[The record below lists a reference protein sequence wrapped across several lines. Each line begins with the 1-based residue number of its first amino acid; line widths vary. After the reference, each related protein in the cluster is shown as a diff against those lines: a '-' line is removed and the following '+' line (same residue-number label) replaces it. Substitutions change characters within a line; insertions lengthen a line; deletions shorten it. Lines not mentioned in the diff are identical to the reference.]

1 MAYLAGPL
9 QAGIALTGVPMSTD
23 SPAKPTVKP
32 AAKPARPPLGGIGIG
47 GLGTNDIDPIRQ
59 YGLSKGFLPTETE
72 PPAAS
77 PATVSQA
84 ISQAAVQPAPQ
95 PQPAPAPTIV
105 RPAPTRPWQAML
117 PDYLVE
123 ELRQAAAREGTAQK
137 VIVLKALRQAGFRI
151 DDIDL
156 QDLRRR

>member
-1 MAYLAGPL
+1 
-9 QAGIALTGVPMSTD
+9 MSTD
-23 SPAKPTVKP
+23 SPAKPPLKP
-32 AAKPARPPLGGIGIG
+32 AAKLARPPLGGIGIG
-47 GLGTNDIDPIRQ
+47 GLGADDIDPIRQ

-72 PPAAS
+72 PPAAPQS
-77 PATVSQA
+77 A
-84 ISQAAVQPAPQ
+84 ISQPVAAPQ
-95 PQPAPAPTIV
+95 PQPAPPPAATIV

-123 ELRQAAAREGTAQK
+123 ELRQTAAREGTAQK

>member
-1 MAYLAGPL
+1 
-9 QAGIALTGVPMSTD
+9 MSTD
-23 SPAKPTVKP
+23 SPAKPPLKP
-32 AAKPARPPLGGIGIG
+32 VTKLARPPLGGIGIG
-47 GLGTNDIDPIRQ
+47 GLGTDDIDPIRQ
-59 YGLSKGFLPTETE
+59 YGLSKGFLPTDTE
-72 PPAAS
+72 PPAA
-77 PATVSQA
+77 PQAT
-84 ISQAAVQPAPQ
+84 ISQPAVQFAAQ
-95 PQPAPAPTIV
+95 PQPSPPPAPTIV

>member
-1 MAYLAGPL
+1 
-9 QAGIALTGVPMSTD
+9 MSTD

-47 GLGTNDIDPIRQ
+47 GLGANDIDPIRQ

-72 PPAAS
+72 PTAPPAA
-77 PATVSQA
+77 VSQP
-84 ISQAAVQPAPQ
+84 ISQAAVQPTAQPAPQ
-95 PQPAPAPTIV
+95 PQPAPTVV

>member
-1 MAYLAGPL
+1 MP
-9 QAGIALTGVPMSTD
+9 TD
-23 SPAKPTVKP
+23 SPAKPSVKP
-32 AAKPARPPLGGIGIG
+32 AAKPSRPPLGGIGMSGMDID
-47 GLGTNDIDPIRQ
+47 DIDPIRQ
-59 YGLSKGFLPTETE
+59 YGLSKGFLPTDTE
-72 PPAAS
+72 PPPAAAS
-77 PATVSQA
+77 PPLGAPAVATIADAPTATPVAQ
-84 ISQAAVQPAPQ
+84 VVVPPAPV
-95 PQPAPAPTIV
+95 PAPAIL

>member
-1 MAYLAGPL
+1 
-9 QAGIALTGVPMSTD
+9 MSTD
-23 SPAKPTVKP
+23 SPAKPSVKSIP
-32 AAKPARPPLGGIGIG
+32 KPARPPLGGIGIG
-47 GLGTNDIDPIRQ
+47 GLGADDVDPIRQ

-72 PPAAS
+72 PPAAVAPS
-77 PATVSQA
+77 HPPAPV
-84 ISQAAVQPAPQ
+84 PQ

>member
-1 MAYLAGPL
+1 
-9 QAGIALTGVPMSTD
+9 MSTE
-23 SPAKPTVKP
+23 SPAKPPLKP
-32 AAKPARPPLGGIGIG
+32 AAKPARPPLGGIGIS
-47 GLGTNDIDPIRQ
+47 GLGTDDIDPIRQ

-72 PPAAS
+72 PPT
-77 PATVSQA
+77 PT
-84 ISQAAVQPAPQ
+84 QAAIPQPAPQ
-95 PQPAPAPTIV
+95 PQPAPALALTIV

>member
-1 MAYLAGPL
+1 
-9 QAGIALTGVPMSTD
+9 MSTE
-23 SPAKPTVKP
+23 SPAKPPLKP

-47 GLGTNDIDPIRQ
+47 GLGADDVDPIRQ
-59 YGLSKGFLPTETE
+59 YGLSKGFLPTDTE
-72 PPAAS
+72 PSAALPPS
-77 PATVSQA
+77 HP
-84 ISQAAVQPAPQ
+84 QAAAPQPQ

-105 RPAPTRPWQAML
+105 RPAATRPWQAML

>member
-1 MAYLAGPL
+1 
-9 QAGIALTGVPMSTD
+9 MSTD
-23 SPAKPTVKP
+23 SPAKPPLKP

-47 GLGTNDIDPIRQ
+47 GLGTHDIDPIRQ

-72 PPAAS
+72 PLAPPQAGISQPAAQS
-77 PATVSQA
+77 T
-84 ISQAAVQPAPQ
+84 PQ
-95 PQPAPAPTIV
+95 PTPQLQPAPTIV
-105 RPAPTRPWQAML
+105 RPAATRPWQAML

>member
-1 MAYLAGPL
+1 
-9 QAGIALTGVPMSTD
+9 MSTD
-23 SPAKPTVKP
+23 SPAKPPLKP
-32 AAKPARPPLGGIGIG
+32 VAKPARPPLGGIGIG
-47 GLGTNDIDPIRQ
+47 GLGTDDIDPIRQ

-72 PPAAS
+72 PPAAPQS
-77 PATVSQA
+77 A
-84 ISQAAVQPAPQ
+84 ISQPVAAPQ
-95 PQPAPAPTIV
+95 PQPAPAPAIV

-123 ELRQAAAREGTAQK
+123 ELRQTAAREGTAQK
-137 VIVLKALRQAGFRI
+137 VIVLQALRQAGFRI

>member
-1 MAYLAGPL
+1 
-9 QAGIALTGVPMSTD
+9 MSTD
-23 SPAKPTVKP
+23 SPAKPPLKP
-32 AAKPARPPLGGIGIG
+32 AAKPVRPPLGGIGIG
-47 GLGTNDIDPIRQ
+47 GLGTDDIDPIRQ
-59 YGLSKGFLPTETE
+59 YGLSKGFLPTEAE
-72 PPAAS
+72 PPAA
-77 PATVSQA
+77 PQAA
-84 ISQAAVQPAPQ
+84 ISQPAVQPAP
-95 PQPAPAPTIV
+95 APAIV

-123 ELRQAAAREGTAQK
+123 DLRQAAAREGTAQK

>member
-1 MAYLAGPL
+1 
-9 QAGIALTGVPMSTD
+9 MSTE
-23 SPAKPTVKP
+23 SPAKPPLKP

-47 GLGTNDIDPIRQ
+47 GLGADDVDPIRQ

-72 PPAAS
+72 PSAALAPS
-77 PATVSQA
+77 HQ
-84 ISQAAVQPAPQ
+84 QPPTPQ
-95 PQPAPAPTIV
+95 PQPQPVPAPTIV

>member
-1 MAYLAGPL
+1 
-9 QAGIALTGVPMSTD
+9 MSTD
-23 SPAKPTVKP
+23 SPAKPPLKP

-47 GLGTNDIDPIRQ
+47 GLGTDDVDPIRQ

-72 PPAAS
+72 PPAT
-77 PATVSQA
+77 PAPSHPQA
-84 ISQAAVQPAPQ
+84 PTPQPAPA
-95 PQPAPAPTIV
+95 PIPAPTIV

>member
-1 MAYLAGPL
+1 
-9 QAGIALTGVPMSTD
+9 MSTD
-23 SPAKPTVKP
+23 SPAKPPLKP

-47 GLGTNDIDPIRQ
+47 GLGTDDIDPIRQ

-72 PPAAS
+72 PPAA
-77 PATVSQA
+77 PQAA
-84 ISQAAVQPAPQ
+84 ISHPAVQPAPQ
-95 PQPAPAPTIV
+95 PQPAPAPAIV

>member
-1 MAYLAGPL
+1 MAYPAGAS
-9 QAGIALTGVPMSTD
+9 AGTILSGVSMSTD
-23 SPAKPTVKP
+23 SPAKPSVKP
-32 AAKPARPPLGGIGIG
+32 IAKPARPPLGGIGIG
-47 GLGTNDIDPIRQ
+47 GPGTDDIDPIRQ

-72 PPAAS
+72 PPAAL
-77 PATVSQA
+77 PATGGHH
-84 ISQAAVQPAPQ
+84 AAQPAPV
-95 PQPAPAPTIV
+95 PAPAPTLI

-123 ELRQAAAREGTAQK
+123 DLRQAAAREGTAQK

>member
-1 MAYLAGPL
+1 M
-9 QAGIALTGVPMSTD
+9 
-23 SPAKPTVKP
+23 KP

-47 GLGTNDIDPIRQ
+47 IGGLGTDDIDPIRQ

-72 PPAAS
+72 PPAA
-77 PATVSQA
+77 
-84 ISQAAVQPAPQ
+84 QPAPV
-95 PQPAPAPTIV
+95 PAPAPTIV

-123 ELRQAAAREGTAQK
+123 DLRQAAAREGTAQK

>member
-1 MAYLAGPL
+1 
-9 QAGIALTGVPMSTD
+9 MSTE
-23 SPAKPTVKP
+23 SPAKPPLKP
-32 AAKPARPPLGGIGIG
+32 AARPARPPLGGIGIG
-47 GLGTNDIDPIRQ
+47 GPGAGDVDPIRQ

-72 PPAAS
+72 PSAALA
-77 PATVSQA
+77 PSQP
-84 ISQAAVQPAPQ
+84 QAPT
-95 PQPAPAPTIV
+95 PQPAPAPAIV

>member
-1 MAYLAGPL
+1 
-9 QAGIALTGVPMSTD
+9 MSTD
-23 SPAKPTVKP
+23 SPAKPSVKP
-32 AAKPARPPLGGIGIG
+32 IPKPARPPLGGIGIG
-47 GLGTNDIDPIRQ
+47 GLGSDDIDPIRQ

-72 PPAAS
+72 PSAP
-77 PATVSQA
+77 P
-84 ISQAAVQPAPQ
+84 QAAAHQTVVSHPAPQ
-95 PQPAPAPTIV
+95 PQPIPAPAPAII

>member
-1 MAYLAGPL
+1 MP
-9 QAGIALTGVPMSTD
+9 TD
-23 SPAKPTVKP
+23 SPAKPSVKP
-32 AAKPARPPLGGIGIG
+32 AAKPSRPPLGGIGMSG
-47 GLGTNDIDPIRQ
+47 PDMDDIDPIRQ
-59 YGLSKGFLPTETE
+59 YGLSKGFLPTDTE
-72 PPAAS
+72 PAPAAS
-77 PATVSQA
+77 TSLGAPAVATVVDIPATMPTAPA
-84 ISQAAVQPAPQ
+84 IVPPAPV
-95 PQPAPAPTIV
+95 PAPAIL

>member
-1 MAYLAGPL
+1 
-9 QAGIALTGVPMSTD
+9 MSTE
-23 SPAKPTVKP
+23 SPAKPPLKP
-32 AAKPARPPLGGIGIG
+32 VAKPARPPLGGIGIS
-47 GLGTNDIDPIRQ
+47 GLGTDDIDPIRQ
-59 YGLSKGFLPTETE
+59 YGLSKGFLPTDTE
-72 PPAAS
+72 PPAA
-77 PATVSQA
+77 P
-84 ISQAAVQPAPQ
+84 QAAIPQ
-95 PQPAPAPTIV
+95 PVPQPPPAPAPAPAIV

>member
-1 MAYLAGPL
+1 
-9 QAGIALTGVPMSTD
+9 MSTD
-23 SPAKPTVKP
+23 SPAKPSVKP
-32 AAKPARPPLGGIGIG
+32 AAKPLRPPLGGIGIG
-47 GLGTNDIDPIRQ
+47 GLGTDDIDPIRQ

-72 PPAAS
+72 PSAAPQATISHPPAA
-77 PATVSQA
+77 
-84 ISQAAVQPAPQ
+84 QPAPQ
-95 PQPAPAPTIV
+95 PAPPSPAIV

>member
-1 MAYLAGPL
+1 
-9 QAGIALTGVPMSTD
+9 MSTD
-23 SPAKPTVKP
+23 SPAKPPLKP

-47 GLGTNDIDPIRQ
+47 GLGTADIDPIRQ

-72 PPAAS
+72 PPAAP
-77 PATVSQA
+77 PATVSQSA
-84 ISQAAVQPAPQ
+84 AQAAAQAAPH

>member
-1 MAYLAGPL
+1 
-9 QAGIALTGVPMSTD
+9 MSTE
-23 SPAKPTVKP
+23 SPAKPPLKP

-47 GLGTNDIDPIRQ
+47 GLGTTGDVDPIRQ

-72 PPAAS
+72 PSAALAPAQ
-77 PATVSQA
+77 PQA
-84 ISQAAVQPAPQ
+84 PTPQ
-95 PQPAPAPTIV
+95 PQPAPAPAIV

>member
-1 MAYLAGPL
+1 
-9 QAGIALTGVPMSTD
+9 MSTE
-23 SPAKPTVKP
+23 SPAKPPLKP

-47 GLGTNDIDPIRQ
+47 GLGVGDVDPIRQ

-72 PPAAS
+72 PSAAS
-77 PATVSQA
+77 SQP
-84 ISQAAVQPAPQ
+84 QAPTPQPQ

>member
-1 MAYLAGPL
+1 
-9 QAGIALTGVPMSTD
+9 MSTD
-23 SPAKPTVKP
+23 SPVKPPLKP

-47 GLGTNDIDPIRQ
+47 GLGTDEIDPIRQ

-72 PPAAS
+72 PPT
-77 PATVSQA
+77 PTQA
-84 ISQAAVQPAPQ
+84 IAPQAAIPQPVPQ
-95 PQPAPAPTIV
+95 PQPSPTPAPTIV

>member
-1 MAYLAGPL
+1 MAYPAGTS
-9 QAGIALTGVPMSTD
+9 AGAVLSGVSMSTD
-23 SPAKPTVKP
+23 SPAKPSMKP

-47 GLGTNDIDPIRQ
+47 IGGLGTDDIDPIRQ

-72 PPAAS
+72 PPAA
-77 PATVSQA
+77 
-84 ISQAAVQPAPQ
+84 QPAPV
-95 PQPAPAPTIV
+95 PAPAPTIV

-123 ELRQAAAREGTAQK
+123 DLRQAAAREGTAQK

>member
-1 MAYLAGPL
+1 
-9 QAGIALTGVPMSTD
+9 MSTD
-23 SPAKPTVKP
+23 SPAKPSVKP

-47 GLGTNDIDPIRQ
+47 GLGTDDIDPIRQ

-72 PPAAS
+72 PPAAP
-77 PATVSQA
+77 PATVSQPT
-84 ISQAAVQPAPQ
+84 VQPAPQ

-105 RPAPTRPWQAML
+105 RPASTRPWQAML

>member
-1 MAYLAGPL
+1 
-9 QAGIALTGVPMSTD
+9 MSTE
-23 SPAKPTVKP
+23 SPAKPPLKP
-32 AAKPARPPLGGIGIG
+32 VAKPARPPLGGIGIS
-47 GLGTNDIDPIRQ
+47 GLGTDDIDPIRQ

-72 PPAAS
+72 QPAA
-77 PATVSQA
+77 PQTIAP
-84 ISQAAVQPAPQ
+84 QAAI
-95 PQPAPAPTIV
+95 PQPAPAPVPTPAPAIV

>member
-1 MAYLAGPL
+1 
-9 QAGIALTGVPMSTD
+9 MSTD
-23 SPAKPTVKP
+23 SPAKPSMKP

-47 GLGTNDIDPIRQ
+47 GLGTDDIDPIRQ

-72 PPAAS
+72 PPAA
-77 PATVSQA
+77 
-84 ISQAAVQPAPQ
+84 QPAPV
-95 PQPAPAPTIV
+95 PAPAPTIV

-123 ELRQAAAREGTAQK
+123 DLRQAAAREGTAQK

>member
-1 MAYLAGPL
+1 
-9 QAGIALTGVPMSTD
+9 MSTD

-47 GLGTNDIDPIRQ
+47 GLGANDIDPIRQ

-72 PPAAS
+72 LPAPPTA
-77 PATVSQA
+77 VSQP
-84 ISQAAVQPAPQ
+84 ISQAAVQPAVQPA

>member
-1 MAYLAGPL
+1 MLHGLPDRP
-9 QAGIALTGVPMSTD
+9 GHRCLTGETMSTD
-23 SPAKPTVKP
+23 TPAKPLPRPT
-32 AAKPARPPLGGIGIG
+32 AKQARPPLGGIGIG
-47 GLGTNDIDPIRQ
+47 GGGNSDDIDPIRQ
-59 YGLSKGFLPTETE
+59 YGLSKGFLPTDTE
-72 PPAAS
+72 PAAALS
-77 PATVSQA
+77 TT
-84 ISQAAVQPAPQ
+84 
-95 PQPAPAPTIV
+95 PAPASTMAGAEAATSPAPAFV
-105 RPAPTRPWQAML
+105 RPAQTRPWQAML

>member
-1 MAYLAGPL
+1 
-9 QAGIALTGVPMSTD
+9 MSTD

-72 PPAAS
+72 PPAS
-77 PATVSQA
+77 PPTVSQP
-84 ISQAAVQPAPQ
+84 ISQPAVQPTVQPA

>member
-1 MAYLAGPL
+1 
-9 QAGIALTGVPMSTD
+9 MSTD
-23 SPAKPTVKP
+23 SPAKPSVKP
-32 AAKPARPPLGGIGIG
+32 IPKPARPPLGGIGIG
-47 GLGTNDIDPIRQ
+47 GLGTDDIDPIRQ

-72 PPAAS
+72 PPA
-77 PATVSQA
+77 PP
-84 ISQAAVQPAPQ
+84 QAAAHQTVVSHRAPQ
-95 PQPAPAPTIV
+95 PQPVPAPAPAII

>member
-1 MAYLAGPL
+1 
-9 QAGIALTGVPMSTD
+9 MSTD
-23 SPAKPTVKP
+23 SPAKPSVKSI
-32 AAKPARPPLGGIGIG
+32 AKPARPPLGGIGIG
-47 GLGTNDIDPIRQ
+47 GLGTDDIDPIRQ

-72 PPAAS
+72 PPATPQATIS
-77 PATVSQA
+77 HPA
-84 ISQAAVQPAPQ
+84 AAQPAPQ
-95 PQPAPAPTIV
+95 PQPQPQPQPAPPASTIV

>member
-1 MAYLAGPL
+1 
-9 QAGIALTGVPMSTD
+9 MSTD
-23 SPAKPTVKP
+23 SHAKPPLKP

-47 GLGTNDIDPIRQ
+47 GLGADDIDPIRQ

-72 PPAAS
+72 PPAS
-77 PATVSQA
+77 PQTSLPP
-84 ISQAAVQPAPQ
+84 SAVHPTPQ
-95 PQPAPAPTIV
+95 PTPAPAPTIV